1 MKTFVTGFKSKSIFY
16 IYSINIKKISDK
28 VQHDPV
34 DVRVEA
40 SHDIPEI
47 DQIFFSVEKNER
59 FEALYKVI
67 ANFQPESTLVFCNTK
82 QQCRQLAN
90 ELQEYDLHALA
101 LHGDL
106 EQFERDQVLTQ
117 FASKGCSILIA
128 TDVAARG
135 LDVKDLAAV
144 INFELSYDPEIHIHR
159 IGRTGRA
166 GAKGLAVSLFASS
179 EQRQLEAIEKYQNTA
194 ANIVDM
200 ATLVEPLNFK
210 LYPPMAIIFV
220 NGGRKDKL
228 RAGDLLGALTA
239 SDEISAP
246 KIGKITLFD
255 KFAYVAVEQRMEKIA
270 LNILADGKIK
280 GKKFRVRRLR

>member
-1 MKTFVTGFKSKSIFY
+1 M
-16 IYSINIKKISDK
+16 
-28 VQHDPV
+28 
-34 DVRVEA
+34 
-40 SHDIPEI
+40 
-47 DQIFFSVEKNER
+47 
-59 FEALYKVI
+59 
-67 ANFQPESTLVFCNTK
+67 
-82 QQCRQLAN
+82 
-90 ELQEYDLHALA
+90 
-101 LHGDL
+101 
-106 EQFERDQVLTQ
+106 
-117 FASKGCSILIA
+117 
-128 TDVAARG
+128 
-135 LDVKDLAAV
+135 KDLAAV

-255 KFAYVAVEQRMEKIA
+255 KFAYVAVEQRIEKIA